1 MTFAKLLQIDSKY
14 PKGSQK
20 VVFFALTIEHC
31 CPDAP
36 LSRIPHEVP
45 YVRHFSWRRTPLR
58 DPTNPKDSFQTLRQT
73 MTDEKSLYLGFDLS
87 TQQLKGIAIT
97 SDLRVA
103 YEAVF
108 DFDADATRYGIKKGV
123 LTNEAEREVYAPVMM
138 WLYAIDTILQTLLD
152 KGIDYKRVRGV
163 SGAGQQHGSVYWSQD
178 GEHALQNLHEGKSL
192 EAQLHHAFS
201 YPYSPNWQDA
211 STSSQCELFDQHL
224 GDELQLAIHTGS
236 KAHHVR
242 NPYTSGPQN
251 DAPLSVGRGYL
262 ARRVIEK

>member
-1 MTFAKLLQIDSKY
+1 
-14 PKGSQK
+14 
-20 VVFFALTIEHC
+20 
-31 CPDAP
+31 
-36 LSRIPHEVP
+36 
-45 YVRHFSWRRTPLR
+45 
-58 DPTNPKDSFQTLRQT
+58 
-73 MTDEKSLYLGFDLS
+73 MTDEDSLYLGFDLS
-87 TQQLKGIAIT
+87 TQQLKGIAI
-97 SDLRVA
+97 SSNLKVA

-108 DFDADATRYGIKKGV
+108 DFDADAIRYGIKKGV

-138 WLYAIDTILQTLLD
+138 WLYAIDMILQRLHD
-152 KGIDYKRVRGV
+152 KGIDYRRVRGV
-163 SGAGQQHGSVYWSQD
+163 SGAGQQHGSVYWSRD

-242 NPYTSGPQN
+242 IPCTSGPHN
-251 DAPLSVGRGYL
+251 VAPFSFGCGYL
-262 ARRVIEK
+262 ARRDIEK